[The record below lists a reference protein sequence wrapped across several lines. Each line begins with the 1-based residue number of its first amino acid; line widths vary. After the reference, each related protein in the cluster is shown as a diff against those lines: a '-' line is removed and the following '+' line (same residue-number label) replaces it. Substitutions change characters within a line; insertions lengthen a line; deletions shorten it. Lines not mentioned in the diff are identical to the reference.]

1 MDFSLTLGGWWTVE
15 VETERTMM
23 DLTWDLEGIDG
34 QSLRLGGQRSER
46 MGGEDIGMSAI
57 QKIRPRP
64 SSDKFS
70 VSKYCL
76 HAQKLS
82 CLTAPTNTR
91 GPNMNICDN
100 VFNSNMARGCW
111 KASNMHSW
119 QRIWTKKGKNMW
131 FLSMACFRLCIGN
144 ELGHSWKS
152 QSVFQR
158 K

>member
-1 MDFSLTLGGWWTVE
+1 MDFRSTLGGWWTVE
-15 VETERTMM
+15 VETKRTMM

-76 HAQKLS
+76 HTLTKIVLSLLPRQIPGSQIWIFVTMFSTQIWPEEDVEKQVACILNMGRNLNTLGKWVQSQENKFSNKTIRKL
-82 CLTAPTNTR
+82 TTVIVIA
-91 GPNMNICDN
+91 
-100 VFNSNMARGCW
+100 
-111 KASNMHSW
+111 
-119 QRIWTKKGKNMW
+119 
-131 FLSMACFRLCIGN
+131 
-144 ELGHSWKS
+144 
-152 QSVFQR
+152 
-158 K
+158 

>member
-82 CLTAPTNTR
+82 CLTAPTNT
-91 GPNMNICDN
+91 GGQIWIFVTMFSTQIWPGDVEKQVTCIL
-100 VFNSNMARGCW
+100 NMATNLNQKR
-111 KASNMHSW
+111 
-119 QRIWTKKGKNMW
+119 KNMW
-131 FLSMACFRLCIGN
+131 FLSVAYFRLCIGN
-144 ELGHSWKS
+144 EFEHSWKS
-152 QSVFQR
+152 QSVFQ
-158 K
+158 